1 LAKFPDAKNRP
12 LGQANELAKRLANSS
27 LAEAS
32 AFYNSLEAPVFDK
45 FPLLNLMKQHAL
57 ANGAEA
63 ALLCGSGSTVFV
75 ICSDAA
81 TAQSLGQAIKSKFGQ
96 QSFVQTVPLPGYFPN
111 TVA

>member
-1 LAKFPDAKNRP
+1 LAKS
-12 LGQANELAKRLANSS
+12 LANGS
-27 LAEAS
+27 LAEAGDT
-32 AFYNSLEAPVFDK
+32 FYNSLEAPVFDK

>member
-1 LAKFPDAKNRP
+1 
-12 LGQANELAKRLANSS
+12 
-27 LAEAS
+27 
-32 AFYNSLEAPVFDK
+32 
-45 FPLLNLMKQHAL
+45 L

-96 QSFVQTVPLPGYFPN
+96 QSFVQTLPLPGYFPN